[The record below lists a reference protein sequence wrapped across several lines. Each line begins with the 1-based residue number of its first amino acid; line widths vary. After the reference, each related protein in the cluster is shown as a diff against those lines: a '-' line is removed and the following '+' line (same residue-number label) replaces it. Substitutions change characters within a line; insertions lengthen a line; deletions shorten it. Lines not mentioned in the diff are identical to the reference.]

1 MRKFN
6 PSLIIPIFYIT
17 GVTIAAL
24 FLAAN
29 GLIIFAAGAVPI
41 IALNLAAIYMI
52 SFHNMDLKHNLI
64 VYIGSVIVSLIL
76 VLVSVFAFDAFSYPM
91 FMYAVPIV
99 NTILMTLGF
108 YFDKD
113 KREREVLVWF
123 LLNPNIYYIIAL
135 LFFILELNHMD
146 RIYYM

>member
-6 PSLIIPIFYIT
+6 PSLIIPIFYIA

-24 FLAAN
+24 SLVIN

-41 IALNLAAIYMI
+41 VVLNLAALYII
-52 SFHNMDLKHNLI
+52 NFHNMDLKHNLI

-76 VLVSVFAFDAFSYPM
+76 VLVSFFVFDAFRYPM
-91 FMYAVPIV
+91 LMYAVPIV

-108 YFDKD
+108 YFDKN
-113 KREREVLVWF
+113 KIEHEVLVWF
-123 LLNPNIYYIIAL
+123 LINPNIYYIIAL
-135 LFFILELNHMD
+135 IFLTLSFYL
-146 RIYYM
+146 